1 MRANACPRR
10 VIVDARWNLILNAIG
25 FSGSIRKMATAHYL
39 KIALILLIVSG
50 GIYNLLSLF
59 CVIRFSGRKGR
70 IAKGQPN
77 IPVSVL
83 KPVRGIEPDFRRNI
97 ESFCR
102 QDYPEYEVLL
112 GFTDT
117 DDSAIPAAREIAA
130 SFRHVKIVITR
141 EDLGANKKVTNLQGL
156 LDAAK
161 YPLIVMSDS
170 DMRVRQNYL
179 RTIVNEYQ
187 RPGNIGMVT
196 SLYYIPDP
204 PSVGAALESLT
215 LASDFIPAVLVA
227 QQLEGITFG
236 LGASMLMSKQAVEA
250 MGALPAVA
258 DHLADD
264 YQIGNRLWKKGYTIV
279 LSDYVIED
287 VVGAMSVSSYLTHQM
302 RWARTYRASRPWG
315 YFGYGVTHILP
326 FGLFLLITQGPR
338 ADVLAILGTVLC
350 IRVGL
355 TFAVHTGIAG
365 SKKWLKWLPLLPL
378 KDILSFFIWIS
389 SFTGRKVL
397 WRGRYYRL
405 LKGGRMEGIDSGGS

>member
-1 MRANACPRR
+1 MTTR
-10 VIVDARWNLILNAIG
+10 
-25 FSGSIRKMATAHYL
+25 HYL
-39 KIALILLIVSG
+39 EMALLLLIVSG
-50 GIYNLLSLF
+50 GVYHLLSF
-59 CVIRFSGRKGR
+59 YCVVRLGGRKAAG
-70 IAKGQPN
+70 AEEKPN

-83 KPVRGIEPDFRRNI
+83 KPVRGLDPDFRRNI

-130 SFRHVKIVITR
+130 SRKHVKIVITG
-141 EDLGANKKVTNLQGL
+141 EDLGANKKVSNLQGL
-156 LDAAK
+156 LNAAK

-170 DMRVRQNYL
+170 DMRVGQHYL
-179 RTIVNEYQ
+179 RTIMSEYQ
-187 RPGNIGMVT
+187 KGGTVGMVT

-204 PSVGAALESLT
+204 ASVGAALESLT

-227 QQLEGITFG
+227 RQLEGITFG
-236 LGASMLMSKQAVEA
+236 LGASMLLSKKAIEETGGLA
-250 MGALPAVA
+250 AVA
-258 DHLADD
+258 DYLADD

-287 VVGAMSVSSYLTHQM
+287 VVGAMSIANYFTHQI

-326 FGLFLLITQGPR
+326 FALLLLITQGPT
-338 ADVLAILGTVLC
+338 DGILAILGIVLC

-355 TFAVHTGIAG
+355 AFAVHAGITG
-365 SKKWLKWLPLLPL
+365 SKKWLKWISLLPV
-378 KDILSFFIWIS
+378 KDILSFFIWVS

-405 LKGGRMEGIDSGGS
+405 LKGGRIGRVDAGES

>member
-1 MRANACPRR
+1 MTPGKYIE
-10 VIVDARWNLILNAIG
+10 VV
-25 FSGSIRKMATAHYL
+25 
-39 KIALILLIVSG
+39 LILLIVSG
-50 GIYNLLSLF
+50 GLYNLLSLF
-59 CVIRFSGRKGR
+59 CVVRFSGRRGQ
-70 IAKGQPN
+70 IAEGQGN
-77 IPVSVL
+77 VPVSVL
-83 KPVRGIEPDFRRNI
+83 KPVRGMDPDFRINI

-130 SFRHVKIVITR
+130 SFTHVRIVITR
-141 EDLGANKKVTNLQGL
+141 KDLGANKKVTNLQGL
-156 LDAAK
+156 LDTAQ

-170 DMRVRQNYL
+170 DMRVGQHYL

-187 RPGNIGMVT
+187 KAGNDGMVT
-196 SLYYIPDP
+196 SLYDIPDP
-204 PSVGAALESLT
+204 ASVGAALESLT

-227 QQLEGITFG
+227 RQLEGITFG
-236 LGASMLMSKQAVEA
+236 LGASMLLSRKAIEE
-250 MGALPAVA
+250 MGGLRAVA
-258 DHLADD
+258 DYLADD
-264 YQIGNRLWKKGYTIV
+264 YQIGNRLWKKGYTIA

-287 VVGAMSVSSYLTHQM
+287 VVGAMSIANYVTHQI

-326 FGLFLLITQGPR
+326 FALLLLITQGPT
-338 ADVLAILGTVLC
+338 AGVLTILGIVLC

-355 TFAVHTGIAG
+355 AFAVHAGITG
-365 SKKWLKWLPLLPL
+365 SKKWLKWIPLLPV
-378 KDILSFFIWIS
+378 KDILGFFIWVS

-405 LKGGRMEGIDSGGS
+405 LKGGRIGRVDSWRP